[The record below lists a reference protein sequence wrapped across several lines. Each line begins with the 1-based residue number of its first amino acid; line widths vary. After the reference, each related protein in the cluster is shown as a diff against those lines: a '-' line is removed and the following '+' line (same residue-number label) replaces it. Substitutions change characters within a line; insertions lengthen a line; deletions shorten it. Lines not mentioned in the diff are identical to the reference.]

1 MGKQKLMGPPAVRCA
16 VSGLLGVL
24 GLTASLVS
32 AQALAAGVVEVRFV
46 APERFIDAEESPA
59 DRERVLKQI
68 AAHFSEEAGKR
79 LGSTQK
85 LLIEVQDLNLAG
97 EIEPVGRMQERV
109 RVLRGVG
116 WPSMSLHFVLS
127 EDGQRAR
134 EGQARLSDMSY
145 LQSFPRYPDSVSLRY
160 EKRMIDVWLDKEFP
174 AVSAQET
181 KPR

>member
-1 MGKQKLMGPPAVRCA
+1 MGDLNRRVPAVRRAAGGLLAGLGLA
-16 VSGLLGVL
+16 VSLLAGPV
-24 GLTASLVS
+24 
-32 AQALAAGVVEVRFV
+32 LAAGVVEVRFI
-46 APERFIDAEESPA
+46 APERFIDAEELPA
-59 DRERVLKQI
+59 DRERVLNQI
-68 AAHFSEEAGKR
+68 AAHFSAEAGRR

-127 EDGQRAR
+127 EGGQVSR

-145 LQSFPRYPDSVSLRY
+145 LQGFPRYPDGVSLRY

-174 AVSAQET
+174 VAGVNVA
-181 KPR
+181 K